1 MSVCFT
7 KHHKYAYKHLL
18 PDTTQPALGKEQGRG
33 ERGGLEGLPSLCQ
46 QNKAVKLEL
55 QTSPLAPPHQCGV
68 QTRLIAEDMQK
79 GIFLK
84 RRARTGATTTNLK
97 QIEHGTPRA
106 VVPIQFC
113 TNLVCFLPEF
123 MPKEIPL
130 YFVKTSEF
138 K

>member
-7 KHHKYAYKHLL
+7 KHRKYAYKYLL
-18 PDTTQPALGKEQGRG
+18 PDITQLHWERSKE
-33 ERGGLEGLPSLCQ
+33 GGGGVEGLPSLRQ
-46 QNKAVKLEL
+46 QNKAVKLQL
-55 QTSPLAPPHQCGV
+55 QTSPLAPPRQRGV
-68 QTRLIAEDMQK
+68 HTRLIAEDMQK

-106 VVPIQFC
+106 VVPILFC
-113 TNLVCFLPEF
+113 TNLVCFLPVF